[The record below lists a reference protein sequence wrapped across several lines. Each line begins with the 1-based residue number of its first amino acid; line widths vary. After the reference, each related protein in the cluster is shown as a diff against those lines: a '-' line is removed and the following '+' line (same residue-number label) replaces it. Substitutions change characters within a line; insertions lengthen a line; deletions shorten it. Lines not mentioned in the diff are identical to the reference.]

1 MHMNNDWVRIDG
13 PILRENLMPRILPI
27 VAAMLGLAS
36 ASPQVLADPA
46 SPPVKK
52 GPQCF
57 SIRSFENWK
66 APDAKTIYIRV
77 NLHQYYRLDLA
88 ASCPTLLSPN
98 AHLVTNWRSTS
109 WVCSALDWDLKVSE
123 DGMHRFQSACIVK
136 SMTPLTDAEAGAIPG
151 KFKP

>member
-1 MHMNNDWVRIDG
+1 MR
-13 PILRENLMPRILPI
+13 RILPTL
-27 VAAMLGLAS
+27 AAVLGLLVAI
-36 ASPQVLADPA
+36 PQAAAEPA
-46 SPPVKK
+46 ARPATK

-88 ASCPTLLSPN
+88 ASCPTLLSAN
-98 AHLVTNWRSTS
+98 SHLITNWRGSS

-123 DGMHRFQSACIVK
+123 DSVRGFASPCIVK
-136 SMTPLTDAEAGAIPG
+136 KMTALTETEAAAIPR

>member
-1 MHMNNDWVRIDG
+1 MR
-13 PILRENLMPRILPI
+13 RILPTL
-27 VAAMLGLAS
+27 AAVLGLLVAIPPLAAAPAS
-36 ASPQVLADPA
+36 APA
-46 SPPVKK
+46 TK

-88 ASCPTLLSPN
+88 ASCPTLLSAN
-98 AHLVTNWRSTS
+98 SHLITKWRGSS

-123 DGMHRFQSACIVK
+123 DPVRGFASPCIVK
-136 SMTPLTDAEAGAIPG
+136 AMTPLTESEAAAIPR